1 MKQPDTTVP
10 TEPVTEQASPPPSVC
25 SEECGGNGWIDCW
38 ECGGDGIVCV
48 PDDDMT
54 EIESTCMTCVGHG
67 GFRCPVCAARDE
79 PGSAHPE
86 ESERAT

>member
-1 MKQPDTTVP
+1 MKDHSRPVKQSKLAAPD
-10 TEPVTEQASPPPSVC
+10 EPVSAQASAPPSEC

-54 EIESTCMTCVGHG
+54 EIESACVTCAGRG
-67 GFRCPVCAARDE
+67 GWRCPVCVARE
-79 PGSAHPE
+79 GE
-86 ESERAT
+86 